1 MPDRSQTWDFII
13 VGAGSA
19 GCVLAS
25 RLSEQAQ
32 NHVLLIEAGSDIPLD
47 AEPADIRDPYP
58 YAAAFNPDYHWKGL
72 QARFGTHH
80 GKDDRQRRYEQA
92 KLLGGGSS
100 INGLLANRGTP
111 DDYDDWVARGATGW
125 SWKDVLPFFR
135 ELETDLDMPDPELHG
150 QTGAIVISRVPQADW
165 SGFSRAASN
174 AFGSAGFPHIADQN
188 GEFHNGWFPMAV
200 SSNGTRR
207 ISAATGY
214 LSAAVRARP
223 NLHILTGQKVRRVLL
238 SGHIATGVETDAG
251 NHMGR
256 DIILSAGALMSP
268 TVLMRSGIGPAAH
281 LHALGIKIAANLGGV
296 GQNLQEHPSIALSAF
311 LRPGFRMGKTPRR
324 HVHVG
329 LRYSSGL
336 GPSSD
341 MFVVAVAKSAWHP
354 LGQRIGT
361 LFGWINKPVSS
372 GHLSLLSSDPDI
384 FPDIRFGLL
393 DDPSDLA
400 RMMALFRRMAG
411 FFASDA
417 LSATSRDPF
426 AARHG
431 ALAAMVGTQSTRN
444 WLLTAIPAAMTDGPA
459 WLRRVVF
466 RRLVAP
472 GFDLAQTLSDETLLE
487 QVVRDHT
494 IGGWHPCGTC
504 RMGPPE
510 AAESVVDPAQARVHG
525 VKGLRVIDASVM
537 PAIPRA
543 NTNIPTIM
551 LAEKFA
557 AAILSEQKQ

>member
-1 MPDRSQTWDFII
+1 MLDCSQTWDFII

-32 NHVLLIEAGSDIPLD
+32 NHVLLIEAGLDIPPG
-47 AEPADIRDPYP
+47 AEPADVGDPYP
-58 YAAAFNPDYHWKGL
+58 YAAAFNPAYHWKGL

-80 GKDDRQRRYEQA
+80 GNEDRQRGYEQA

-111 DDYDDWVARGATGW
+111 EDYDDWAERGAIGW

-135 ELETDLDMPDPELHG
+135 KLENDLDMPDPGLHG
-150 QTGAIVISRVPQADW
+150 QTGAIVISSVPQTDW
-165 SGFSRAASN
+165 PGFSRAASD
-174 AFGSAGFPHIADQN
+174 AFGAAGFPYIADQN
-188 GEFHNGWFPMAV
+188 GDFRDGWFPTPV
-200 SSNGTRR
+200 SSNGLRR

-214 LSAAVRARP
+214 LSADVRARP
-223 NLHILTGQKVRRVLL
+223 NLDIVTGQKVRRVLM
-238 SGHIATGVETDAG
+238 SGQIATGVETDIG
-251 NHMGR
+251 NYKGR
-256 DIILSAGALMSP
+256 EFILSAGALMSP
-268 TVLMRSGIGPAAH
+268 ALLMRSGIGAAGH
-281 LHALGIKIAANLGGV
+281 LRALGIDIAVDLGGV

-311 LRPGFRMGKTPRR
+311 LRPGYRMGETPRR

-336 GPSSD
+336 GPRSD

-361 LFGWINKPVSS
+361 LFGWINKPLST
-372 GHLSLLSSDPDI
+372 GQLSLISSDPDAY
-384 FPDIRFGLL
+384 PDIRFALL
-393 DDPSDLA
+393 DDPSDMA
-400 RMMALFRRMAG
+400 RMIKLFRRMAD
-411 FFASDA
+411 FFASNS

-431 ALAAMVGTQSTRN
+431 ALAAMVGAQSKRN
-444 WLLTAIPAAMTDGPA
+444 WLLTAIPAAMADGPT
-459 WLRRVVF
+459 WLRRAVF
-466 RRLVAP
+466 GRLVAP
-472 GFDLAQTLSDETLLE
+472 GFDLAQTLSDEALLE

-504 RMGPPE
+504 RMGLPE
-510 AAESVVDPAQARVHG
+510 DPGAVVDPVQGRVHG
-525 VKGLRVIDASVM
+525 VQGLRVVDASVM
-537 PAIPRA
+537 PAVPRA

-551 LAEKFA
+551 LAEKFTVS
-557 AAILSEQKQ
+557 ILSEPK